1 MRTLAFST
9 AGGRAVKSLLGYR
22 QHNWVTNLWNSSC
35 KEKAVKGQERRREFC
50 KIQEKCRQVRRNW
63 HRRMSVGKVWR
74 KAGMSYVYGNNGY
87 VYLPWCNFSLSNNV
101 EIPFPFK
108 IYLSNIY
115 SFLSQ
120 LLLAVRFFLYLAVNP
135 DMFWRN

>member
-50 KIQEKCRQVRRNW
+50 KIQEKCRQVRRNR

-74 KAGMSYVYGNNGY
+74 KAGMSYAYGNNGY
-87 VYLPWCNFSLSNNV
+87 VYLLMPCLGAIFPWVIMWKFHFLLKF
-101 EIPFPFK
+101 IFQTFTAF
-108 IYLSNIY
+108 
-115 SFLSQ
+115 FLSCFWQ
-120 LLLAVRFFLYLAVNP
+120 WDFFYI
-135 DMFWRN
+135 WQ